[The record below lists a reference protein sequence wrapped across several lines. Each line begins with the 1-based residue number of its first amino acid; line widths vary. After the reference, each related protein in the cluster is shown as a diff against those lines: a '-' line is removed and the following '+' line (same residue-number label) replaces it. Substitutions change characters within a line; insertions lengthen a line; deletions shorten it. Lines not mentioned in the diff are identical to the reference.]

1 MLERIKVEW
10 RKFAAEPPGERFESH
25 YERKRRA
32 EAGLLGRVTWIVAGI
47 FFLLAGFVMLFT
59 PGPGLL
65 AMGFGAT
72 CLAQESRRMARFCD
86 RSEVSMRRAWER
98 WRARRTRRD

>member
-1 MLERIKVEW
+1 VPDRIRQEW
-10 RKFAAEPPGERFESH
+10 RRFVAEPPGSRFERH
-25 YERKRRA
+25 YDRKRA
-32 EAGLLGRVTWIVAGI
+32 DDKSLAGRVSWILAGV

-86 RSEVSMRRAWER
+86 RTEVRVRRAWER
-98 WRARRTRRD
+98 WRRRGS